1 MPEAN
6 ETPKKMEEI
15 AVILAG
21 GGGRRMDG
29 ADKGAIMLGGRRLID
44 HVLAR
49 LAPQADRI
57 LISGRHDY
65 GTGLT
70 VIPDCEDGPRGPAAG
85 LWAALNWIDKNNSD
99 TDGFLSVPADG
110 PFLPA
115 DLFTRLADATG
126 SAVACDGTGAHP
138 TFAFWRCDDLYGAL
152 SGGPAQYGFPL
163 KELADSVHARRV
175 MFKDANAFLNVNEP
189 DDLVRAEMLLVHR
202 AVER

>member
-6 ETPKKMEEI
+6 ETPKKMEKI

-21 GGGRRMDG
+21 GGGRRMEG
-29 ADKGAIMLGGRRLID
+29 ADKGALMLGGRRLID

-85 LWAALNWIDKNNSD
+85 LWAALNWIYKNNPN

-115 DLFTRLADATG
+115 DLFARLSDAIG
-126 SAVACDGTGAHP
+126 SAVACDTKDVHP
-138 TFAFWRCDDLYGAL
+138 TFAFWRCEALYAAL
-152 SGGPAQYGFPL
+152 SAAPEPYGIAL
-163 KELADSVHARRV
+163 KELADSVHAGRV
-175 MFKDANAFLNVNEP
+175 TFENENAFFNVNSPE
-189 DDLVRAEMLLVHR
+189 DLTRAEEILR
-202 AVER
+202 R